1 FRGIPPLRLRSGQ
14 ALAQK
19 TRKGGA
25 PIGVPAYRIT
35 QSIGAP
41 GCPFFWPACPMQ
53 IVFDLTSCEITGGS
67 TRAVFFH
74 LTHGGVHLA
83 ATENYLSEPAT
94 QLHSDA
100 NAAAALPR
108 LAVGVMA
115 SLCAVKVL
123 LHIFTSVRHYGYF
136 RDELYYLDMA
146 RHLDWGYVDAAP
158 LIAVYAK
165 IALLMGGSL
174 WALRILPALAGAA
187 LIALT
192 MVIVRELGGGR
203 YAQFFAGLCILLC
216 PAVLSV
222 DSLLT
227 MNAFEPLFWMGC
239 IWVIARILRTGD
251 SRLWLWFGLLAGLGL
266 ENKHSTLSFGFAVT
280 VALLLT
286 GHRREFARRWIW
298 IAGAIAVALFLPNII
313 WQIRHHFPTI
323 EDLANVRRDGK
334 NVVLGPLAFVKE
346 QIIDMHPVL
355 LPVWVSGLV
364 WFLRDRRWRVLG
376 LTFVVFFVLMDVAH
390 GKNYYVFPI
399 YPMLFAGGAVV
410 IERWL
415 GTRAAWTRAAVVAV
429 IVLAALPAI
438 PLVTWMLPP
447 ERLLAYQ
454 NAIGFK
460 PGKAEVKMESLLP
473 QPVADQFGWP
483 EMVNEVAGIYNSLPL
498 EQRAETGIW
507 AGNYGE
513 AGAINLFG
521 PKLGLPRA
529 YSRHQNH
536 WYWGPPPQVYK
547 NLIVIEWSLDD
558 VRDNCTS
565 FQAFNH
571 YERFGMGEENTPIYL
586 CRGVEFDIQKI
597 WWHSHHWN

>member
-1 FRGIPPLRLRSGQ
+1 MPLPSPNLTNWSTNLLLLGTN
-14 ALAQK
+14 AS
-19 TRKGGA
+19 A
-25 PIGVPAYRIT
+25 PDTYSPDRETNSAGP
-35 QSIGAP
+35 
-41 GCPFFWPACPMQ
+41 
-53 IVFDLTSCEITGGS
+53 
-67 TRAVFFH
+67 
-74 LTHGGVHLA
+74 
-83 ATENYLSEPAT
+83 
-94 QLHSDA
+94 
-100 NAAAALPR
+100 LPR
-108 LAVGVMA
+108 LAVGVMVA
-115 SLCAVKVL
+115 LCAAKLL

-165 IALLMGGSL
+165 VALLMGGSL
-174 WALRILPALAGAA
+174 AALRILPALAGAA

-192 MVIVRELGGGR
+192 MLIARELGGGR
-203 YAQFFAGLCILLC
+203 YAQLLAGVVILLC
-216 PAVLSV
+216 PAILSV

-239 IWVIARILRTGD
+239 IWVVARILRTGD
-251 SRLWLWFGLLAGLGL
+251 SRLWLWVGVLAGLGL

-286 GHRREFARRWIW
+286 HHRREFARPWIW
-298 IAGAIAVALFLPNII
+298 IAGAIALALFLPNLI

-323 EDLANVRRDGK
+323 EDLANVRREGK

-346 QIIDMHPVL
+346 QIIDMHPIL
-355 LPVWVSGLV
+355 LPVWLSGLV

-376 LTFVVFFVLMDVAH
+376 LTFVVFFVLMEVAH

-399 YPMLFAGGAVV
+399 YPVLFAGGAVV
-410 IERWL
+410 IEQWL
-415 GTRAAWTRAAVVAV
+415 GTRAALVRTTTRAAVVAI

-460 PGKAEVKMESLLP
+460 PAKAEVHHDSLLP
-473 QPVADQFGWP
+473 QPIADQFGWP
-483 EMVNEVAGIYNSLPL
+483 EMVREVAGIYNSLPP
-498 EQRAETGIW
+498 EDRSQTGIW

-513 AGAINLFG
+513 AGAVNLFG
-521 PKLGLPRA
+521 PQYGLPRA

-547 NLIVIEWSLDD
+547 NLIVIEWSLED

-565 FQAFNH
+565 YQAFDH
-571 YERFGMGEENTPIYL
+571 YQRFGMGEENTQMYL
-586 CRGVEFDIQKI
+586 CRGVLFDIQKI

>member
-1 FRGIPPLRLRSGQ
+1 MAVADATSDQPRDQSRS
-14 ALAQK
+14 
-19 TRKGGA
+19 
-25 PIGVPAYRIT
+25 
-35 QSIGAP
+35 S
-41 GCPFFWPACPMQ
+41 
-53 IVFDLTSCEITGGS
+53 
-67 TRAVFFH
+67 
-74 LTHGGVHLA
+74 
-83 ATENYLSEPAT
+83 
-94 QLHSDA
+94 
-100 NAAAALPR
+100 ALPP
-108 LAVGVMA
+108 LAVGILIG
-115 SLCAVKVL
+115 LCAVKLL
-123 LHIFTSVRHYGYF
+123 LHIFTSLRHYGYF

-174 WALRILPALAGAA
+174 AALRILPALAGAA

-192 MVIVRELGGGR
+192 MLIARELGGGR
-203 YAQFFAGLCILLC
+203 YAQFLAGLCVLLC
-216 PAVLSV
+216 PAFLLM

-239 IWVIARILRTGD
+239 IWVVARILRTGD
-251 SRLWLWFGLLAGLGL
+251 SRLWLWFGVLAGLGL

-286 GHRREFARRWIW
+286 HHRREFARPWIW
-298 IAGAIAVALFLPNII
+298 IAAAIALALFLPNLI

-323 EDLANVRRDGK
+323 EDLANVRREGK

-346 QIIDMHPVL
+346 QIIDMHPIL
-355 LPVWVSGLV
+355 LPVWLAGVV

-376 LTFVVFFVLMDVAH
+376 LTFVIFFLLMEVAH

-399 YPMLFAGGAVV
+399 YPMAFAGGAVAW
-410 IERWL
+410 EHWL
-415 GTRAAWTRAAVVAV
+415 ANRAAWSRTTARAAVVAV

-438 PLVTWMLPP
+438 PLMTFMLPP
-447 ERLLAYQ
+447 EKLLAYQ
-454 NAIGFK
+454 NALGFK
-460 PGKAEVKMESLLP
+460 LAKAEVQHESLLP

-483 EMVNEVAGIYNSLPL
+483 EMANEVAAIYNSLPPD
-498 EQRAETGIW
+498 ERAQTGIW

-547 NLIVIEWSLDD
+547 NLIVIQWSLDD

-565 FQAFNH
+565 FQAFDH
-571 YERFGMGEENTPIYL
+571 YERFGMGEENSPIYL
-586 CRGVEFDIQKI
+586 C
-597 WWHSHHWN
+597 